1 MAITQVRA
9 QINGTWYTL
18 TATGTA
24 GQYTAQITAPGATS
38 YNQPGGYYNVTVEAT
53 NTAGTTGSADASTLE
68 GLKFYVEER
77 VAPVI
82 TILSPSDGAYVSNNQ
97 QPVVFTV
104 TDESGGSGVDLDSV
118 AVRLDGTAVSAA
130 EVTHTAIT
138 NGYSFTY
145 TPSAAMGDGAHTVS
159 VEAADND
166 GNAAAA
172 KSTTF
177 TVDTVPPALNVT
189 SPAEGLVTA
198 TAALAVSGT
207 TNDATSSPVVITV
220 TLNSA
225 DQGPVT
231 VQANGAFSKTVTL
244 AEGANTIVVTAT
256 DAAGKVS
263 TVTRNVTLDTSV
275 PQIVSAS
282 VVPNPADAGATVT
295 ITVTVVRA
303 KPELR
308 KFGRSPNL
316 YMPLRLN
323 PNLPRRKNPRISA
336 GAAESIVHDSHKRSA
351 GELVNHI
358 LIQAYTF
365 DGGGVLERFVEA
377 SRDAK
382 HQSAAVIL
390 QFAFQIV

>member
-118 AVRLDGTAVSAA
+118 VVKLDGTAVSAA

-263 TVTRNVTLDTSV
+263 KVTRNVTLDTSV
-275 PQIVSAS
+275 PQIVSAGIT
-282 VVPNPADAGATVT
+282 PNPADAGATVT
-295 ITVTVVRA
+295 ITVVV
-303 KPELR
+303 
-308 KFGRSPNL
+308 
-316 YMPLRLN
+316 
-323 PNLPRRKNPRISA
+323 
-336 GAAESIVHDSHKRSA
+336 
-351 GELVNHI
+351 
-358 LIQAYTF
+358 Q
-365 DGGGVLERFVEA
+365 
-377 SRDAK
+377 
-382 HQSAAVIL
+382 
-390 QFAFQIV
+390 